1 MANATGKVKATT
13 PDPSGPKG
21 ADSTLPDPTLYAKW
35 VLFGLIVIAAL
46 LAVAMNGWWHS
57 TKPPFEPSSDNNANF
72 TLFAGFYVAAQV
84 IERLIEVVSPLF
96 PPLNWLPSDI
106 DDGAAKAAHLKADRA
121 AYVLGVASV
130 AGVAASAGFGLYF
143 LAAVGLPGSNTIDSI
158 ATGLLIGAGTKPLH
172 DLITSI
178 QNKNTPTTGTT
189 T

>member
-1 MANATGKVKATT
+1 MANAKGTVKATT
-13 PDPSGPKG
+13 PDPAGAKG
-21 ADSTLPDPTLYAKW
+21 ADSSLPDPTLYAKLA
-35 VLFGLIVIAAL
+35 LFGLIVVAAL

-57 TKPPFEPSSDNNANF
+57 TNAPFKPSSSDNANF

-96 PPLNWLPSDI
+96 PPLGWLPANI
-106 DDGAAKAAHLKADRA
+106 DDGAAKAAHVKADRG

-130 AGVAASAGFGLYF
+130 AGVAASAGLGLYF
-143 LAAVGLPGSNTIDSI
+143 LAAVGLPGSNTVDSI
-158 ATGLLIGAGTKPLH
+158 ASGLLIGGGTKPLH

-178 QNKNTPTTGTT
+178 QNKSTPITGTT